1 MSALRRSDALGAL
14 LLLAGSLSACAA
26 TNGTASGQASPP
38 VTIAATFP
46 TPADAEPDRIAH
58 RAAPSAAPVSG
69 GKLTPAEIAYVN
81 GTAAAIYRRRAVE
94 RATSFVPT
102 GEVGGYGIC
111 VRSPAAKGGY
121 DVALVVIA
129 RRLYGEPISQVD
141 DDTVVL
147 RRAADTGVCRAT
159 SMTYV
164 SARAG

>member
-1 MSALRRSDALGAL
+1 MSALRRSGAVGVL

-26 TNGTASGQASPP
+26 TDGTASGPASPP
-38 VTIAATFP
+38 VAVAPPFPTIANE
-46 TPADAEPDRIAH
+46 EPDRMAH
-58 RAAPSAAPVSG
+58 RAAPAAAPVSS
-69 GKLTPAEIAYVN
+69 GKLSSAEIAYVN

-94 RATSFVPT
+94 RATSLVPT
-102 GEVGGYGIC
+102 NEAGGYGIC

-141 DDTVVL
+141 DDTIVL
-147 RRAADTGVCRAT
+147 RRAADTGICRAT

>member
-1 MSALRRSDALGAL
+1 MGAFPYPGTLGAS

-26 TNGTASGQASPP
+26 TDGTASGPASPP
-38 VTIAATFP
+38 ATIAAAFP
-46 TPADAEPDRIAH
+46 TTANAEPDRMAH
-58 RAAPSAAPVSG
+58 RVGPSAAAISD

-94 RATSFVPT
+94 RATSFAPT
-102 GEVGGYGIC
+102 GDAGGYGIC

-141 DDTVVL
+141 DDTIVL
-147 RRAADTGVCRAT
+147 RRAADTGVCRSA
-159 SMTYV
+159 SVTYV
-164 SARAG
+164 AARVD

>member
-1 MSALRRSDALGAL
+1 MSALRRSGAVGVL
-14 LLLAGSLSACAA
+14 LLVAGNLSACAA
-26 TNGTASGQASPP
+26 TNGTASGPASPP
-38 VTIAATFP
+38 VAIAAAFP
-46 TPADAEPDRIAH
+46 TTVNAEPDRMAH
-58 RAAPSAAPVSG
+58 RVDPSAAPVSD

-81 GTAAAIYRRRAVE
+81 GTAAAIYRRRTVE
-94 RATSFVPT
+94 RATALVPT

-141 DDTVVL
+141 DDTIVL
-147 RRAADTGVCRAT
+147 RRAADTGVCRAK

-164 SARAG
+164 SSRAG